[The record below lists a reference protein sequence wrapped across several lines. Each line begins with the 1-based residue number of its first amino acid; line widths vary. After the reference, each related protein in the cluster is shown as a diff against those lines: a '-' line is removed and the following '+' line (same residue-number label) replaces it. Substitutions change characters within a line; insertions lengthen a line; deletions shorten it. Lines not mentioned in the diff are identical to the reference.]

1 MDHCET
7 SSVIFVISDSWMMK
21 RNRDGVS
28 LFTCIGF
35 GR

>member
-7 SSVIFVISDSWMMK
+7 SSVIFVISGSWMMK

-28 LFTCIGF
+28 RIANK
-35 GR
+35 RYVI